1 VSPNVTAIVDAAAK
15 LVDAQRPQHHRDL
28 CGCVECTV
36 LAETSKAI
44 RADLPAI
51 LDTILSPAPEC
62 EAESVA
68 TVGSCSECD
77 GRRAV
82 WDRGAHEDMGIE
94 GGMVRA
100 CSTCGDGNNRQ
111 FAKTAVD
118 AARVIE
124 TFRQQARP
132 VVEALSAPVAE
143 AVRRDVEA
151 ALRRI
156 ADASDCSHCTDEKPC
171 DSTRCTES
179 IARLAL
185 ARLVAHLGTRDT
197 GNGEAT
203 PPDAWCD
210 TCDREPGSA
219 AIRHDGTHAACGMP
233 VRYPAEEAATVP
245 APDLADLRAQ
255 LAAAHER
262 AERAEQQRDEAQ
274 ALGAQM
280 LDAANRMRLDRDAAL
295 SALALAHETVDKLTD
310 KLATERAAHE
320 ATRAG
325 GDAEEAERLR
335 ERLAAGSKP
344 IAAPLE
350 WMHWSNVAVPIDM
363 AVRDKWAAELG
374 AGRTMLCASYI
385 MSGDSAVIYWEN
397 GSDHVEAWDV
407 CVRRIARAAL
417 VDVAA
422 LARAKVTP
430 PNNKSAPTG
439 EE

>member
-1 VSPNVTAIVDAAAK
+1 VS
-15 LVDAQRPQHHRDL
+15 
-28 CGCVECTV
+28 
-36 LAETSKAI
+36 
-44 RADLPAI
+44 
-51 LDTILSPAPEC
+51 
-62 EAESVA
+62 
-68 TVGSCSECD
+68 
-77 GRRAV
+77 
-82 WDRGAHEDMGIE
+82 HE
-94 GGMVRA
+94 
-100 CSTCGDGNNRQ
+100 
-111 FAKTAVD
+111 
-118 AARVIE
+118 
-124 TFRQQARP
+124 
-132 VVEALSAPVAE
+132 
-143 AVRRDVEA
+143 
-151 ALRRI
+151 
-156 ADASDCSHCTDEKPC
+156 
-171 DSTRCTES
+171 
-179 IARLAL
+179 
-185 ARLVAHLGTRDT
+185 
-197 GNGEAT
+197 
-203 PPDAWCD
+203 PPDAVID
-210 TCDREPGSA
+210 
-219 AIRHDGTHAACGMP
+219 
-233 VRYPAEEAATVP
+233 
-245 APDLADLRAQ
+245 DLRAQ